1 MKNQNQNRRV
11 SVTLHPDIA
20 AELDSFVEAWN
31 DRSFPFY
38 RWNDRIAASDAV
50 KFAVWHLLDD
60 IKKAHHGLV
69 HEGMKLEGAIES
81 FWREKIWWEQN
92 SMRDETESETPAEIL
107 NIKEG
112 MK

>member
-1 MKNQNQNRRV
+1 MKNQNQKRRV

-31 DRSFPFY
+31 DRSFPYY
-38 RWNDRIAASDAV
+38 RVCDKLTASDAI
-50 KFAVWHLLDD
+50 KFAVAHLLADLE
-60 IKKAHHGLV
+60 KTHHGLV
-69 HEGMKLEGAIES
+69 HDGMSIQGAIED
-81 FWREKIWWEQN
+81 FWRQKIWWEQN